1 MTIDYAHNV
10 RMDTNIAE
18 IHETSVI
25 FFSAI
30 VRSPTGDM
38 LGCKKPYHKDEIKRR
53 LINDIDDQIL
63 LAAQEIAAKRSAD
76 LEGFC

>member
-10 RMDTNIAE
+10 RMATNIAE

-25 FFSAI
+25 FSSAI

-38 LGCKKPYHKDEIKRR
+38 LGCKKPSSDEIEGR

-63 LAAQEIAAKRSAD
+63 QAAKEIAAKRSAD
-76 LEGFC
+76 LGGFC